1 MQERIL
7 TPEQVAEIIQVH
19 QFTVLKFIKQGRLIA
34 SKIGRVYRIRE
45 SDLDHF
51 LDQAAGQPG
60 RTAKKKNEGSE
71 LPNQDNKSKNKNKP
85 SLTPTEPVAST
96 EIEPIA
102 PETKIESENDTTQQ
116 YGGKDHYFILK

>member
-71 LPNQDNKSKNKNKP
+71 LPNHDIKSKNKNKP
-85 SLTPTEPVAST
+85 SLTPTEPVASEP
-96 EIEPIA
+96 EIESNKNQTL
-102 PETKIESENDTTQQ
+102 ETIEGT
-116 YGGKDHYFILK
+116 GGKDHYFILK

>member
-19 QFTVLKFIKQGRLIA
+19 QVTVLKQGRLIA

>member
-60 RTAKKKNEGSE
+60 RTAKKKNDGSE
-71 LPNQDNKSKNKNKP
+71 LPNQDIKSKNKNKP
-85 SLTPTEPVAST
+85 SLTPSESVAST
-96 EIEPIA
+96 ADEPIV
-102 PETKIESENDTTQQ
+102 PETKIESENDQTHQ
-116 YGGKDHYFILK
+116 YGGQNHYFILK